1 MEYLNRKNY
10 VNQLNMWRDKR
21 VVMPKARSFCARDK
35 SITFRMSG

>member
-21 VVMPKARSFCARDK
+21 VVKVRARSFCARDK